1 MKLEFCFLAV
11 IAISVSAEL
20 LEPIPCV
27 TDASCL
33 GISTKA
39 GVTGVNETVHPV
51 NETIHLRFSRAVT
64 VPSFCDKKLNPD
76 YDFGSNQSASNPIFL
91 FECAC
96 TEGWKITESGECTDT
111 KAGWP
116 TWRIVIAV
124 LGGII
129 SLISVI
135 FCMCNG
141 GKGTVVLCF

>member
-1 MKLEFCFLAV
+1 MKLESCFLAI
-11 IAISVSAEL
+11 IAISVSAE
-20 LEPIPCV
+20 ISIQCV
-27 TDASCL
+27 DDASCQ
-33 GISTKA
+33 GITTKA
-39 GVTGVNETVHPV
+39 GETGVNGTT
-51 NETIHLRFSRAVT
+51 TIHPRVRRAVN
-64 VPSFCDKKLNPD
+64 VPSFCEQKVNPD
-76 YDFGSNQSASNPIFL
+76 FDFSQNKSASNPIFL